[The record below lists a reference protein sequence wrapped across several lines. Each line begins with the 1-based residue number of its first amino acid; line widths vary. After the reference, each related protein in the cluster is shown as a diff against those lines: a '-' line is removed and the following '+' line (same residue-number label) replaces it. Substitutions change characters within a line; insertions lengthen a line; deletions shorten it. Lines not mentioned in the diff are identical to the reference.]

1 MPQLDFATFFS
12 QIFWLFFIFF
22 SFYFLF
28 FKSLV
33 PIFSL
38 ILKTR
43 FKKLKRTTRLVSVIG
58 DQNWYF
64 KADFDKTLSQSLVGV
79 NSFLVSYVKYAFDNR
94 EIITQQLVKTTVL
107 PVFVTQLC
115 KSFSSLG
122 KVK

>member
-22 SFYFLF
+22 GFYFLF

-33 PIFSL
+33 PVFSL
-38 ILKTR
+38 ILKIR
-43 FKKLKRTTRLVSVIG
+43 FKKLKRTSRLVSVIG

-64 KADFDKTLSQSLVGV
+64 KADFDKTLSQTLVDV
-79 NSFLVSYVKYAFDNR
+79 NSFLVFYSKYAHDSCGM
-94 EIITQQLVKTTVL
+94 ITQHLIKITVL
-107 PVFVTQLC
+107 PVFVNHLC
-115 KSFSSLG
+115 RNFSFLG